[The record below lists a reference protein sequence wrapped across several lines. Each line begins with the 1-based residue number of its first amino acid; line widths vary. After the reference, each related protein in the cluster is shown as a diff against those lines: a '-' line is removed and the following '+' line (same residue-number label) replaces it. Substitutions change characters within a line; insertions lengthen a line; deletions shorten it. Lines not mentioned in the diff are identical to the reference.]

1 MPNWKKV
8 ITSGSDAAL
17 SSLNVSGDIT
27 ASSYTGSFVG
37 DGSQLTGINTGTN
50 LTQSVFVS
58 PSGNNDTAIVGDLQ
72 LPFKTILSATAS
84 ANIGDTIIVYPGT
97 YPSESA
103 NIIKDGVN
111 YYFYPGATVHPTAS
125 LSEYVVDIEDPT
137 YAVNVRGAGTFIS
150 DDTSYGAI
158 RIQAEEC
165 YFEFDT
171 AKTTNNTT
179 NIANQGG
186 TVNLEP
192 TNAYSSTVNTA
203 VDGKGIPFHVKGNIV
218 NTGDF
223 GTYAAA
229 LVFGRNGITA
239 GSVGTFEGSI
249 MQLHPTDTRP
259 AIYNRADQAGYSI
272 FINAH
277 VFASGSEAAVFEG
290 RGNTN
295 LKGTYTTGDR
305 TNKYAISMQD
315 GYRGTYNIDADIN
328 GSLKLNTG
336 EIGNSGGILR
346 GTLRTGPA
354 SPDAAA
360 IYINGGGQHKIDNQI
375 FLRDYGAF
383 GIKIDTDNAQVEFT
397 GDFNADA
404 NSSFIN
410 FCKVTTG
417 KLIFKGSLGSS
428 VNRGTGNVID
438 GGHLVIDSF
447 FDNDGYNYPNDAYC
461 FQLSAGTLEINNKVT
476 HTYSTTGSG
485 IIDMTGGYLILNG
498 AELVQLNGTG
508 SWAYGID
515 LNGGSHS
522 GSILNNSFTNVTPLG
537 PGSFTNEALG
547 GGTLYYNDK
556 LY

>member
-158 RIQAEEC
+158 RIQAEQC

-179 NIANQGG
+179 NTANQGG

-328 GSLKLNTG
+328 GSLK
-336 EIGNSGGILR
+336 
-346 GTLRTGPA
+346 LRTGPA

>member
-8 ITSGSDAAL
+8 IISGSDAAL
-17 SSLNVSGDIT
+17 SSLNVTGDIT

-50 LTQSVFVS
+50 LTQSIFVS

-158 RIQAEEC
+158 RIQAEQC

-179 NIANQGG
+179 NTYNQGG

-203 VDGKGIPFHVKGNIV
+203 ADGKGIPFHVKGNIV

-259 AIYNRADQAGYSI
+259 AIYNTSNLTGYSI

-315 GYRGTYNIDADIN
+315 GYSGTYNIDADIN
-328 GSLKLNTG
+328 GSLKLDTG
-336 EIGNSGGILR
+336 ELSNSGGILR
-346 GTLRTGPA
+346 GTLRTGQV

-404 NSSFIN
+404 GSSYIN

-428 VNRGTGNVID
+428 ANRGTGNVID

-476 HTYSTTGSG
+476 HAYSTTGSG

>member
-8 ITSGSDAAL
+8 IISGSDAVL
-17 SSLNVSGDIT
+17 SSLNVTGDIT

-72 LPFKTILSATAS
+72 HPFKTILSATAS

-111 YYFYPGATVHPTAS
+111 YYFFPGATVHPTAS

-158 RIQAEEC
+158 RIQAEQC

-179 NIANQGG
+179 NTSNQGG

-192 TNAYSSTVNTA
+192 TNTDASIYPSSENA
-203 VDGKGIPFHVKGNIV
+203 KGNPFYVKGNIV

-223 GTYAAA
+223 GNYAAA
-229 LVFGRNGITA
+229 LVFGRNGINQYA
-239 GSVGTFEGSI
+239 LGTFEGSV

-259 AIYNRADQAGYSI
+259 AIVNTSNSNYYKLN
-272 FINAH
+272 INAN
-277 VFASGSEAAVFEG
+277 VFASGSEAISCEG
-290 RGNTN
+290 RGDMV
-295 LKGTYTTGDR
+295 LRGSYTTGAR
-305 TNKYAISMQD
+305 STKYAVQMND
-315 GYRGTYNIDADIN
+315 GYHSWYDIDADIN
-328 GSLKLNTG
+328 GCLKLNTG
-336 EIGNSGGILR
+336 NINNSGGIVR
-346 GTLRTGPA
+346 GRIRTGTTT
-354 SPDAAA
+354 PDDCA
-360 IYINGGGQHKIDNQI
+360 IYIPTGQHKIDNQI
-375 FLRDYGAF
+375 FLTDYGAY
-383 GIKIDTDNAQVEFT
+383 GIKMDTGTLTQVEFT

-404 NSSFIN
+404 GSSYIN

-428 VNRGTGNVID
+428 ANRGTGNVID

-447 FDNDGYNYPNDAYC
+447 FDNDGSNYPNDAYC

-498 AELVQLNGTG
+498 AELVQLSGTG